1 MHMWSTWRRRGVR
14 WWRDC
19 HGTNLVEAAFVT
31 PLLLL
36 LTFAIADF
44 GGVFYAWLAL
54 EHGVSQASR
63 FGVTGQ
69 QLDDPDNPGTR
80 LSRTASIR
88 TAMRQATPSLTLAD
102 SAITFSHLPEGAAA
116 WVAGT
121 GGPGDVEKVR
131 VDYTWPLMTPLVRS
145 FFPNGEIHVR
155 VESSM
160 KNEPRFN

>member
-1 MHMWSTWRRRGVR
+1 MEGIWWRRGVR
-14 WWRDC
+14 WWKDC
-19 HGTNLVEAAFVT
+19 RGTNLVEAAFVT

-69 QLDDPDNPGTR
+69 QLDDPAKPGTK
-80 LSRTASIR
+80 LSRTDSITR
-88 TAMRQATPSLTLAD
+88 AMRQATPSLTLPD
-102 SAITFSHLPEGAAA
+102 SAFTFAHLPDGATV
-116 WVAGT
+116 WVGGT
-121 GGPGDVEKVR
+121 GGPGDVEKLR

-145 FFPNGEIHVR
+145 FFPNGEVHVR